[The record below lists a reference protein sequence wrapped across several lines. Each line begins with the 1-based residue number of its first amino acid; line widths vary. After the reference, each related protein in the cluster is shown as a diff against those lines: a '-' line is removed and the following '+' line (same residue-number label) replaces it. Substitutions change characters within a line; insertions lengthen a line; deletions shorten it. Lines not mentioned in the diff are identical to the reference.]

1 MSSIKQRCFSRIC
14 RKQKRE
20 TCSECVSLSLIFF
33 IIINYNNLRQRIA
46 FKLSLLT
53 RNIVHSFHSIVA
65 DVKLVPLLWKQ
76 TQRLCGVPVC
86 RSSKVL
92 SGFSVRPPSR
102 RSDPTEKMAAERH

>member
-1 MSSIKQRCFSRIC
+1 MRFFVIN
-14 RKQKRE
+14 
-20 TCSECVSLSLIFF
+20 IFF
-33 IIINYNNLRQRIA
+33 IIIINYNNLRQRIA

-65 DVKLVPLLWKQ
+65 DVKLVLLLWKQ
-76 TQRLCGVPVC
+76 THRLCGVPVC

>member
-1 MSSIKQRCFSRIC
+1 MRFFVIN
-14 RKQKRE
+14 
-20 TCSECVSLSLIFF
+20 IFF
-33 IIINYNNLRQRIA
+33 IIIINYNNLRQRIA

-53 RNIVHSFHSIVA
+53 RNIVHSFHSIVT
-65 DVKLVPLLWKQ
+65 DVKLVLLLWKQ
-76 TQRLCGVPVC
+76 THRLCGVPVC